1 MKTSEKCKEALFHIG
16 VLAAVGILILSG
28 CATQK
33 YVEEQIT
40 PVRDRVLET
49 ETRIAELKGRVT
61 ANEDKIA
68 KIDVDLHRVD
78 QKAEQALTA
87 FGKLRLE
94 RRLLVDMREGAHF
107 GFNSAVLTDKAK
119 QLIDRFIGTLD
130 EKQDAIML
138 IKGHTDS
145 TGPQDINYELG
156 KRRAD
161 AVSRYLIVQKKI
173 DPLRVV
179 TISYGETSPVAP
191 NDTRDGRAKN
201 RRVEILVYEEK
212 IGK

>member
-1 MKTSEKCKEALFHIG
+1 MKTSNKCKGALFHIG
-16 VLAAVGILILSG
+16 VLAVIGILILSG

-40 PVRDRVLET
+40 PVRDRLSET
-49 ETRIAELKGRVT
+49 EARVADLAGRVT
-61 ANEDKIA
+61 ANEHEISK
-68 KIDVDLHRVD
+68 VEVHLRRVD
-78 QKAEQALTA
+78 KKAEHALA
-87 FGKLRLE
+87 GFDKLRLE

-107 GFNSAVLTDKAK
+107 EFDSAVLTDKAK

-156 KRRAD
+156 ERRAD

-179 TISYGETSPVAP
+179 TVSYGETSPVAP

-201 RRVEILVYEEK
+201 RRVEILVYKEK
-212 IGK
+212 IVK